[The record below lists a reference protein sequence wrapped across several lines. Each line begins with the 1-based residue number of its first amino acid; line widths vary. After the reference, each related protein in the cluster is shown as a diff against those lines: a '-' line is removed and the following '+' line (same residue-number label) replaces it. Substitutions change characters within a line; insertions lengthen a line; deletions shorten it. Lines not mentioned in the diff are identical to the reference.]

1 MINNDKN
8 MKKKTSKIEFK
19 LEDELFQ
26 KYKLLC
32 DEMGQS
38 MSKKL
43 RNFIETEVNKTN
55 YDYNCELERIKN
67 ISNEIVD
74 GISQLYIDK
83 DSIERQNEYF
93 ILRNKEFN
101 LNLTSLNFLLF
112 SNKKLFIISCKISQY
127 SVVALKL
134 CIIFNNNI
142 RKSLKG
148 IDDCCSNMDNFFK
161 YFKI

>member
-112 SNKKLFIISCKISQY
+112 SNKKLLLNIMHNFSATTEYCEILQEII
-127 SVVALKL
+127 
-134 CIIFNNNI
+134 NNI